1 MYENKAGSLSRGAF
15 MTSWCCIPTKRYVIP
30 GFSWGGSFLLYMLPS
45 MLVVLHLL
53 RYVSLSVDKNT
64 SQYYGETQTVLGVL
78 PVK

>member
-1 MYENKAGSLSRGAF
+1 
-15 MTSWCCIPTKRYVIP
+15 
-30 GFSWGGSFLLYMLPS
+30 

-64 SQYYGETQTVLGVL
+64 SQCYGETQTVLGVL